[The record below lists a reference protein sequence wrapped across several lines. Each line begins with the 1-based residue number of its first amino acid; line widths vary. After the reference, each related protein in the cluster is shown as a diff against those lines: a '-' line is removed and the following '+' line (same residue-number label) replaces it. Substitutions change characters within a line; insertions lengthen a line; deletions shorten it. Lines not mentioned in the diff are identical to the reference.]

1 MTYRNVLLIF
11 SFVLLLSCTSKK
23 PGEKLCTT
31 MFAMIEV
38 TVQDSLNHP
47 VILDRFEVR
56 DKNASQLLPTH
67 PDSTLAKE
75 GRYLLLTD
83 SELHYISTLG
93 TLLQFE
99 GFKGNQII
107 IQGEYVVT
115 QDGCHINLVSGDR
128 NLIVK

>member
-1 MTYRNVLLIF
+1 MNCKHLILLTI
-11 SFVLLLSCTSKK
+11 VILLLSCTGKN

-31 MFAMIEV
+31 MFAMIEI
-38 TVQDSLNHP
+38 TVKDSLNHP
-47 VILDRFEVR
+47 AILDRFEVL
-56 DKNASQLLPTH
+56 DKNANQLLPIH

-93 TLLQFE
+93 TLLQFN
-99 GFKGNQII
+99 GFKNNQNI
-107 IQGEYVVT
+107 IQGDYVVT
-115 QDGCHINLVSGDR
+115 QDGCHIILVSGDR